1 MSKIHTYR
9 AGRIRTLKDGVN
21 ITDYL
26 LKHPDAI
33 VTTKPPCMA
42 TLEEWERK
50 GSHKAIDGCRG
61 IEPDGH
67 CEHGHPSWLLAL
79 GYI

>member
-1 MSKIHTYR
+1 MKKIHVYR
-9 AGRIRTLKDGVN
+9 AGRVRTLKDGVS
-21 ITDYL
+21 ITD
-26 LKHPDAI
+26 
-33 VTTKPPCMA
+33 
-42 TLEEWERK
+42 EEWERK